1 MLRGEASNAV
11 QSAPK
16 AAKRRKRIRP
26 PKREKVYLA
35 VHRHDNMLYYKRLDP
50 EAFAILTALSRG
62 ATVEDA
68 SAEAVASSG
77 KTNIGWPAKIK
88 EWFDNW
94 SALGWFCRLS

>member
-11 QSAPK
+11 QPAPK

-35 VHRHDNMLYYKRLDP
+35 VHRHDNMLYYKRLES
-50 EAFAILTALSRG
+50 EAFTILTALSRG

-68 SAEAVASSG
+68 CAEAVTASDR
-77 KTNIGWPAKIK
+77 TNIDWAAQIK
-88 EWFDNW
+88 GWFDNW
-94 SALGWFCRLS
+94 SALGWFCRPS

>member
-1 MLRGEASNAV
+1 MRCVASNAV

-16 AAKRRKRIRP
+16 AGKRRKRIRP

-50 EAFAILTALSRG
+50 EAFVILTALGRG
-62 ATVEDA
+62 ATVEGACAETVTA
-68 SAEAVASSG
+68 SDRANNDWAAQ
-77 KTNIGWPAKIK
+77 IK

-94 SALGWFCRLS
+94 SALGWFCRPS